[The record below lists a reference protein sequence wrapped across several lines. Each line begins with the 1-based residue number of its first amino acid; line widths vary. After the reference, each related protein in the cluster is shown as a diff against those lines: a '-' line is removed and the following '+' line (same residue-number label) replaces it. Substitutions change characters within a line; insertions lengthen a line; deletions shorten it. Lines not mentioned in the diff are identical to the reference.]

1 MKRLLTII
9 LVILLLPSASLGD
22 SFADMLEKAENYKTE
37 SDDEKTIAS
46 FLFSQKFNSKHE
58 EAFLGEAN
66 IRILIEDYEGAFN
79 GNDRDGPFRSPK
91 AGRCDPARPSMIQSL
106 KRQSAPRHPFA
117 LRILG
122 RPDHHIQTE
131 LVIIRPAHIGHQ
143 TGEQI
148 NDPEEAV
155 AVLFRNPAQN
165 NMIRIILCSELVL
178 NRHINILVS
187 KQEIRQML
195 LGIKVSKVVI
205 RRNAVADFEHV
216 SGIHKLPPSSS
227 ARLFGLCPFSDMII
241 INRDMS

>member
-1 MKRLLTII
+1 MKK
-9 LVILLLPSASLGD
+9 PSQA
-22 SFADMLEKAENYKTE
+22 FY
-37 SDDEKTIAS
+37 
-46 FLFSQKFNSKHE
+46 FLKKLNSKHE
-58 EAFLGEAN
+58 EAFLGEAS

-148 NDPEEAV
+148 NDPE
-155 AVLFRNPAQN
+155 
-165 NMIRIILCSELVL
+165 
-178 NRHINILVS
+178 
-187 KQEIRQML
+187 
-195 LGIKVSKVVI
+195 
-205 RRNAVADFEHV
+205 
-216 SGIHKLPPSSS
+216 
-227 ARLFGLCPFSDMII
+227 
-241 INRDMS
+241 